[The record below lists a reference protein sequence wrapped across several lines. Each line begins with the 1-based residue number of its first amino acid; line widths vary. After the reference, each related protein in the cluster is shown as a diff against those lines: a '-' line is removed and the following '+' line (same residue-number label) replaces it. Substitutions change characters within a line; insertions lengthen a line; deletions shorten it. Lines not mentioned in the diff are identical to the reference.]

1 MGLTSFTKNFILTGD
16 QLTMWGNAMGNL
28 SAHFSKAEL
37 ACHCCG
43 ELQIGQELIAALE
56 QLRSLAGKEIVI
68 HDGFRCLGHNQ
79 EVGGVTDS
87 EHTRGLAADVGIP
100 GLSLQQMYELA
111 LQIPAFAEGGIGV
124 YDGGFLHLDIRP
136 YAARWAR
143 VRGQYVGIQHL
154 VKQPLI
160 LLAKVQPSSKA
171 G

>member
-1 MGLTSFTKNFILTGD
+1 MGD
-16 QLTMWGNAMGNL
+16 L

-43 ELQIGQELIAALE
+43 DLRIEKGLLDALE
-56 QLRSLAGKEIVI
+56 QLRSVAGKAIVI
-68 HDGFRCLGHNQ
+68 HDGYRCLAHNQ

-87 EHTRGLAADVGIP
+87 EHTRGMAADVEVP

-111 LQIPAFAEGGIGV
+111 LQVPTFADGGIGV
-124 YDGGFLHLDIRP
+124 YDGGFLHVDVRVH
-136 YAARWAR
+136 AARWAR

-154 VKQPLI
+154 VNEPAT
-160 LLAKVQPSSKA
+160 LLAKLQTSSQP